1 MFGGGNQSSD
11 EIDTSGLSFSETQQ
25 GRQEKKILATV
36 EATDEKGGKATAR
49 QEVVVTYTAP
59 PPPAAPK
66 AIQLSDI
73 NYGPN
78 STRVNNCAKRVL
90 ANELYAQMTDARYR
104 DYDVLLIGHHDASEK
119 PAIKGKKNT
128 TLDRERVLNAVAF
141 LSGRG
146 DTCKDIE
153 LSRVKV
159 AWVGTQQTDEYKS
172 TFCDASTKEKKTDV
186 VSSADENA
194 KNRRVEIWLVPKG
207 ADTPAGAGSIQDV
220 PSDEVQLKG
229 CPK

>member
-1 MFGGGNQSSD
+1 L
-11 EIDTSGLSFSETQQ
+11 TFSETQQ
-25 GRQEKKILATV
+25 GLQEKRIRATIEV
-36 EATDEKGGKATAR
+36 TDEKGGKATAF
-49 QEVVVTYTAP
+49 QDIVASYTAP
-59 PPPAAPK
+59 PPPPAAPT

-119 PAIKGKKNT
+119 PAIRGKRNT

-153 LSRVKV
+153 LSRIKV

-172 TFCDASTKEKKTDV
+172 ASATRREGKEDRCWSMPTRPGDRQSK
-186 VSSADENA
+186 S
-194 KNRRVEIWLVPKG
+194 LYKG
-207 ADTPAGAGSIQDV
+207 ATCRRARAAFKRYHAMRCS
-220 PSDEVQLKG
+220 
-229 CPK
+229 

>member
-1 MFGGGNQSSD
+1 
-11 EIDTSGLSFSETQQ
+11 
-25 GRQEKKILATV
+25 
-36 EATDEKGGKATAR
+36 
-49 QEVVVTYTAP
+49 
-59 PPPAAPK
+59 
-66 AIQLSDI
+66 
-73 NYGPN
+73 
-78 STRVNNCAKRVL
+78 VL

-119 PAIKGKKNT
+119 PAIRGKKNT

-141 LSGRG
+141 LSGKG

-153 LSRVKV
+153 LSRIKL

-172 TFCDASTKEKKTDV
+172 TFCDASTKEKKTDA
-186 VSSADENA
+186 VSSADEKA

-207 ADTPAGAGSIQDV
+207 AGTPAGAGNIQDV
-220 PSDEVQLKG
+220 PRDEVQLKG